1 MIPVRG
7 LLFPFAKHIIEHQ
20 STAQP
25 RQRRRSAVGLVDLG
39 RRTRRWTLRSPN
51 VNLQA
56 RPILSLGSHF

>member
-1 MIPVRG
+1 MIPVSG

-25 RQRRRSAVGLVDLG
+25 RQRRRSAAGLADLR

-51 VNLQA
+51 MNLQA
-56 RPILSLGSHF
+56 QPMLSLGSHF